1 MRINIG
7 LTIAAVIP
15 FALAA
20 CGAEIDRSRGLQ
32 PTGGAFDTALYK
44 GYLGRAEHEFG
55 YGHYQSSDAFAVKA
69 RGAASG
75 ETVQPF
81 TPNDDAY
88 PSGRVPESEL
98 TAMTTGRKALL
109 DVLEATARTKAPQ
122 DAADAQVNFDCWVE
136 EQSYIGNFFE
146 DDQPDHAKACR
157 DAFEA
162 ALARAQAAVKPAP
175 APAPV
180 PKPAPQPVAE
190 VPTDYLVFFDWDRD
204 VVTPEARQI
213 LQEAAANFSK
223 GNFSAIQLIG
233 HTDTSGPADYNLG
246 LSQRRA
252 ARAAAVLVLQG
263 VPEGKIDISW
273 KGQTQP
279 LVPTGDGVREPQNR
293 RAEIVFQ

>member
-7 LTIAAVIP
+7 FTIAAVIP

-20 CGAEIDRSRGLQ
+20 CGGEIERSRSVQ
-32 PTGGAFDTALYK
+32 PTGSAFDTALHQ
-44 GYLGRAEHEFG
+44 GYMSRAEHEHG

-69 RGAASG
+69 RIAASG
-75 ETVQPF
+75 QAVEPF

-88 PSGRVPESEL
+88 PSGRVPEGDL
-98 TAMTTGRKALL
+98 TAMTTGRKALM
-109 DVLEATARTKAPQ
+109 DVLAATARTKAPQ

-136 EQSYIGNFFE
+136 EQSYLSNFFE

-162 ALARAQAAVKPAP
+162 ALARAQLAVKPAP
-175 APAPV
+175 APK
-180 PKPAPQPVAE
+180 PKPAPQPVVE
-190 VPTDYLVFFDWDRD
+190 VPADYLVFFNWDRD
-204 VVTPEARQI
+204 VVTPEARKI
-213 LQEAAANFSK
+213 LQEAAANFGK
-223 GNFSAIQLIG
+223 RDFSAIQVIG
-233 HTDTSGPADYNLG
+233 HADTSGPADYNLG

-279 LVPTGDGVREPQNR
+279 LVSTGDGVREPQNR